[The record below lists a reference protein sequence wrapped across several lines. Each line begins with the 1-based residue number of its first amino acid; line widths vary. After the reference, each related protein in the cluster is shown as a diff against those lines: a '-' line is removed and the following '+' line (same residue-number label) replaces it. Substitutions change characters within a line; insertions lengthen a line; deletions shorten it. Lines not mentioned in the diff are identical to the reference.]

1 MELKIRRTDVIV
13 SLERRARE
21 FRIKRA
27 GAKNARIETRE
38 GTRKNYHTAHA
49 TRRDRSK
56 KKKKDLVAAVS
67 PRGYSSKILDRT
79 EIWTRA

>member
-13 SLERRARE
+13 SLERRSHE
-21 FRIKRA
+21 FRIKRT

-56 KKKKDLVAAVS
+56 KKNDLVAAVS